1 MSFPGFLFGTQG
13 VFYVFYYMDSFKHF
27 ENLLTETTG
36 LYEFIFLT

>member
-13 VFYVFYYMDSFKHF
+13 VFYYMDSFKHF

-36 LYEFIFLT
+36 LYKFIFLT